1 MRLGIVALVWFT
13 AALAVI
19 GLWIAARDLSD
30 RPQPRGAANLT
41 RAAAEPTPSAGSSGD
56 GWRVVHQTS
65 AHYMLVLEVETER
78 VAEAGPIA
86 QQLTDP
92 VKDRYT
98 EVMVYLYRPGRRGSL
113 PAARVQWTR
122 RDGYVLTEYTPD

>member
-1 MRLGIVALVWFT
+1 MRRGIITLVWLV
-13 AALAVI
+13 AVLAVV
-19 GLWIAARDLSD
+19 GLWQAGRDLSD
-30 RPQPRGAANLT
+30 RPQPPASPNLARALAAP
-41 RAAAEPTPSAGSSGD
+41 AVPAGPSGD

-92 VKDRYT
+92 VKDRYA
-98 EVMVYLYRPGRRGSL
+98 EVLVYVFRPGRRGGL
-113 PAARVQWTR
+113 PAARVQWTHR
-122 RDGYVLTEYTPD
+122 GGYEVTEYAQD

>member
-1 MRLGIVALVWFT
+1 MRRGIIAFIWLVT
-13 AALAVI
+13 AAAVV
-19 GLWIAARDLSD
+19 GLWRAADGLSE
-30 RPQPRGAANLT
+30 RPQPPGAPNLT
-41 RAAAEPTPSAGSSGD
+41 RAAAEPAASTGPSGD
-56 GWRVVHQTS
+56 GWRVVRQTS

-86 QQLTDP
+86 RQLADP

-98 EVMVYLYRPGRRGSL
+98 EVMVYVYRPGRRGGL

-122 RDGYVLTEYTPD
+122 RDGYVLTEYAQH

>member
-1 MRLGIVALVWFT
+1 MR
-13 AALAVI
+13 
-19 GLWIAARDLSD
+19 
-30 RPQPRGAANLT
+30 
-41 RAAAEPTPSAGSSGD
+41 
-56 GWRVVHQTS
+56 QTS

-86 QQLTDP
+86 RQLADP

-98 EVMVYLYRPGRRGSL
+98 EVMVYVYRPGRRGGL

-122 RDGYVLTEYTPD
+122 RDGYVLTEYAQH